1 MIKKIDIIIDAFSMA
16 RISGKTA
23 NPTPD
28 DIQDA
33 LVQLDSMALEWQ
45 DTKNMCTGYEV
56 GEDSNPDDTINI
68 QPYMRRA
75 FSSNLSKNMHFFFG
89 KEVPRDLLV
98 LANQTLSGLS
108 SKLALVRPLQYPH
121 RMPRGS
127 GNQRYN
133 QWRRFYRTNNGA
145 PLNCETQHAIV
156 GDINDYVESWDSYL
170 DVDETIFSYTLEA
183 SDTLTILSQS
193 LNSPEVSYRVRV
205 DEFPTS
211 VKNVFVSVARVLIVI
226 TTSTGRVNTRSINF
240 QIKKE
245 PKVI

>member
-1 MIKKIDIIIDAFSMA
+1 MIKKIDIINDAYSMA
-16 RISGKTA
+16 RISGKTSK
-23 NPTPD
+23 PTPD

-45 DTKNMCTGYEV
+45 DTKNLCTGYEV

-68 QPYMRRA
+68 QPYMRGA
-75 FSSNLSKNMHFFFG
+75 FSSNLSKRMHFFFG
-89 KEVPRDLLV
+89 KDVPRDLLV

-133 QWRRFYRTNNGA
+133 LWRRFYRTNNGA
-145 PLNCETQHAIV
+145 PLNCDTQNAIV
-156 GDINDYVESWDSYL
+156 GDINDYVESWDAYL
-170 DVDETIFSYTLEA
+170 DVDEVISSYTLEA
-183 SDTLTILSQS
+183 SETLTIVSQS
-193 LNSPEVSYRVRV
+193 FDNTQVNYRVRV
-205 DEFPTS
+205 DEFPAS
-211 VKNVFVSVARVLIVI
+211 VKNVFVSVARVVIVV

-245 PKVI
+245 PEVI